1 MGTAPENE
9 AKIIKENKSSHN
21 SHTTQP
27 GNSKGENSVGGE
39 NRSENVT
46 FVTFIGFMV
55 CMGFFLNHKVFENQ

>member
-21 SHTTQP
+21 SHTTPP
-27 GNSKGENSVGGE
+27 GNRKGKNSVGGE

-46 FVTFIGFMV
+46 FQRLGV
-55 CMGFFLNHKVFENQ
+55 L